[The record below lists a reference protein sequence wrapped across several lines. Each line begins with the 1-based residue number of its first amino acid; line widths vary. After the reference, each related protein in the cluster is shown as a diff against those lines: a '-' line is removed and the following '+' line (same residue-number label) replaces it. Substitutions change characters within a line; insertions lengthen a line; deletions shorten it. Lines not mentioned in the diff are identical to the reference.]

1 MIASPDETKNLAGE
15 NVLRLIQIR
24 LATLSLQKISL
35 VRQDNFAARASA
47 IAHHGKS
54 AGGAWPRAHKT
65 LMD

>member
-1 MIASPDETKNLAGE
+1 MTASPDETKNLAGE

-47 IAHHGKS
+47 IARITENQLAARGL
-54 AGGAWPRAHKT
+54 ART
-65 LMD
+65 RR